1 MLLFQDPDLHAAASR
16 EWNKLN
22 DRLTKTLRALAR
34 GAVQDGRMTQDD
46 VHSFFMSGTLT
57 RYVLY
62 MYKRAY
68 VL

>member
-1 MLLFQDPDLHAAASR
+1 MLLFQDPDLHATASR

-46 VHSFFMSGTLT
+46 VHSFFMSGTLSAH
-57 RYVLY
+57 VLY
-62 MYKRAY
+62 MCKSAY